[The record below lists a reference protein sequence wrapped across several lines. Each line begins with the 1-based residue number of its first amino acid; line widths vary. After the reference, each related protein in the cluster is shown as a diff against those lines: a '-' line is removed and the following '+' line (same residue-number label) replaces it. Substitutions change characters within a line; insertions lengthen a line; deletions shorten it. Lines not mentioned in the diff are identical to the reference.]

1 MSASKDL
8 GFDFFKFSFEQI
20 PPKGG
25 RLLIAQPE
33 LTDPFFKRTVIFLI
47 DHDKSGSM
55 GFIIN
60 RQLNLSLSDIVSGFP
75 DLDVN
80 ISVGGPVSSET
91 INFLHT
97 FGDVVPNA
105 VPVGNGI
112 YLNGDIDAI
121 KGLAIA
127 NKLTKDNFRVFIGY
141 AGWGAKQLSKEL
153 KEDSWVVANL
163 DSVQMMKGLYD
174 NWYFTV
180 QQLGKK
186 FKAWTIYPE
195 NPSLN

>member
-1 MSASKDL
+1 MATSKEL
-8 GFDFFKFSFEQI
+8 GFDFFKFNFEQI

-33 LTDPFFKRTVIFLI
+33 LSDPFFKRTVIFLI
-47 DHDKSGSM
+47 DHDKNGSM

-60 RQLNLSLSDIVSGFP
+60 RQLNLSLGDIISGFP
-75 DLDVN
+75 DIDVN

-97 FGDVVPNA
+97 FGDVVPNSIN
-105 VPVGNGI
+105 VGNGL

-127 NKLTKDNFRVFIGY
+127 GKLNKDNFRVFIGY
-141 AGWGAKQLSKEL
+141 AGWGARQLNKEL

-163 DSVQMMKGLYD
+163 DSAQMMKGLYD

-180 QQLGKK
+180 QQLGKR

>member
-1 MSASKDL
+1 MAASKNL
-8 GFDFFKFSFEQI
+8 GFDFFKFNFEQI

-47 DHDKSGSM
+47 DHDKNGSM

-141 AGWGAKQLSKEL
+141 SGWGAKQLSKEL